1 VEKFIAVRKRTRSA
15 AFALHEAATAAKRME
30 LMRDAQTSRRAMELI
45 RLGLRPHLPG
55 RRKPVGPGFERL
67 GHVSCYIV
75 NAPTSQQAEQAR
87 EVLADDYLIVP
98 DVSLS
103 LPVAR
108 VGAETRVRRPRAPEW
123 PAISGIQEA
132 HSRGIRGRNVIVGV
146 LDTGCDADHNEFLGK
161 RIEFRYVPFVPTP
174 ESMRAVSGFDTHG
187 HGTHVCGIIAG
198 RNVGVAPDVD
208 LLAAAVVESETVKTS
223 LERIVVALDWMLSH
237 FSLAENQDKPM
248 IISMSLGFRPEWISA
263 PAFKT
268 VTEGMQLLLRTL
280 VEDFDVLPIIAIG
293 NDGPGVVRAPGSYA
307 EALGVGAVDFDLN
320 PWSSSSSGQT
330 PDGRHKPDIVGF
342 GVNIMSSLERD
353 LQRRSL
359 YARMSGTSMA
369 APYVAG
375 IAALIA
381 SANPGLQGAALRQR
395 LLETTLPLSAPAER
409 VGAGLARFV
418 L

>member
-1 VEKFIAVRKRTRSA
+1 VEKFIAVRKRTRTA
-15 AFALHEAATAAKRME
+15 AFALHDVATAEKRSE

-55 RRKPVGPGFERL
+55 QRKPVGHGFERL
-67 GHVSCYIV
+67 GHMSCYIV
-75 NAPTSQQAEQAR
+75 NAPTNQQAEQAR
-87 EVLADDYLIVP
+87 EILADEYLIVP
-98 DVSLS
+98 DVPLS

-108 VGAETRVRRPRAPEW
+108 TGAETRFRRPRAPEW
-123 PAISGIQEA
+123 PDVSGIQEA
-132 HSRGIRGRNVIVGV
+132 HRRGITGEQVIVGV
-146 LDTGCDADHNEFLGK
+146 LDTGCDADHNEFAGK

-174 ESMRAVSGFDTHG
+174 ESMRAVNGFDTHG

-198 RNVGVAPDVD
+198 RNVGVAPGVE
-208 LLAAAVVESETVKTS
+208 LLAAAVIESETVKTS

-237 FSLAENQDKPM
+237 FSLAENQHKPM

-268 VTEGMQLLLRTL
+268 VTDGIRLLLRTL
-280 VEDFDVLPIIAIG
+280 VEDFDVLPIVAIG
-293 NDGPGVVRAPGSYA
+293 NDGPGVIRAPGSYA

-320 PWSSSSSGQT
+320 PWPGSSSGQT

-342 GVNIMSSLERD
+342 GVNILSSLERD

-395 LLETTLPLSAPAER
+395 LLETALPLSAPAER

-418 L
+418 V

>member
-1 VEKFIAVRKRTRSA
+1 MEKFIAVRKRTRST
-15 AFALHEAATAAKRME
+15 AFALQSAATAEKRQE
-30 LMRDAQTSRRAMELI
+30 IMRDAQTSRRAMELI

-55 RRKPVGPGFERL
+55 QRKPVGHGFERL

-75 NAPTSQQAEQAR
+75 NAPTDQQAERAR
-87 EVLADDYLIVP
+87 EIFADDYLIVP

-108 VGAETRVRRPRAPEW
+108 TGGEIRTRRPAAPEW
-123 PAISGIQEA
+123 PHISGIQEA
-132 HSRGIRGRNVIVGV
+132 HKGGFKGREVIVGV
-146 LDTGCDADHNEFLGK
+146 LDTGCDADHNEFQGK
-161 RIEFRYVPFVPTP
+161 RIEFRYVPFVPTL
-174 ESMRAVSGFDTHG
+174 ESMRVVRGFDTHG

-198 RNVGVAPDVD
+198 QHVGVAPEVD
-208 LLAAAVVESETVKTS
+208 LLVAAVIESETVKTS

-237 FSLAENQDKPM
+237 FSLAENQHKPM

-268 VTEGMQLLLRTL
+268 VTEGMRLLLRTL

-293 NDGPGVVRAPGSYA
+293 NDGPGVIRAPGSYA

-320 PWSSSSSGQT
+320 PWPSSGSGQT
-330 PDGRHKPDIVGF
+330 PDGLHKPDIVGF
-342 GVNIMSSLERD
+342 GVSIMSSLERD
-353 LQRRSL
+353 IQRRSL

-369 APYVAG
+369 APYVTG

-381 SANPGLQGAALRQR
+381 SANPGLQGAALRKR
-395 LLETTLPLSAPAER
+395 ILETALPLSAPAER

-418 L
+418 V

>member
-1 VEKFIAVRKRTRSA
+1 
-15 AFALHEAATAAKRME
+15 
-30 LMRDAQTSRRAMELI
+30 MELI

-55 RRKPVGPGFERL
+55 QRKPVGNGFERL

-75 NAPTSQQAEQAR
+75 NAPTERQAEQAR
-87 EVLADDYLIVP
+87 EILADDYLIVP

-108 VGAETRVRRPRAPEW
+108 AGGDVRMRRPKAPEW
-123 PAISGIQEA
+123 PPISGIQEA
-132 HSRGIRGRNVIVGV
+132 HARGFRGQDVIVGV
-146 LDTGCDADHNEFLGK
+146 LDTGCDADHTEFQGK
-161 RIEFRYVPFVPTP
+161 RIEFRYVPLVPTI
-174 ESMRAVSGFDTHG
+174 ESMRVVHGFDTHG

-198 RNVGVAPDVD
+198 RHIGVAPEVD
-208 LLAAAVVESETVKTS
+208 LLMAAVIESETVKTS

-237 FSLAENQDKPM
+237 VSLVENQHKPM
-248 IISMSLGFRPEWISA
+248 IISMSLGFRPEWIGA

-320 PWSSSSSGQT
+320 PWPSSSSGTT
-330 PDGRHKPDIVGF
+330 PDGLHKPDVVGF

-381 SANPGLQGAALRQR
+381 SAHPGLQGAALRR
-395 LLETTLPLSAPAER
+395 RILETALPLSAPAER